1 MLEQN
6 TLTKQQQEEEKKT
19 YKRGSQ
25 WRIWDLHIHTPG
37 TRKNDQFEGS
47 TMNEKWEKYIQ
58 SINDSPIDVAVIGI
72 TDYFGIDN
80 YFTFLEKIESRAIT
94 KTFNLVIP
102 NIELRIHPVTGK
114 SKAIN
119 IHCLFNPS
127 IATQIKSKFLSKLEF
142 EYADRSYNATK
153 ADFIELGRKHLGKE
167 TLNEVAA
174 EKAGVDQYVVS
185 IDNLRSIFKKDKE
198 LRENTIIVVANGKDG
213 VSGLRDHKNLKDDNN
228 KSLLETTIESI
239 FQFSDAIFSSSKS
252 DRNYFSGQGTDSI
265 NEVIRKNKT
274 LMPCY
279 HGCDAHNNKKIFHPD
294 EERYCWIKSDPT
306 FNGLKQTLYEPTERV
321 LIQPNRPEGK
331 TGYQVIDKIT
341 FDHKNIQNEEIKLNS
356 GLNCIIGGRSTGKSI
371 LLSAITKKLK
381 TEVEAKE
388 ENPDYNK
395 LVEDIAHSIQIF
407 WKDGFENY
415 EREIE
420 FFNQGYMVQ
429 YSRDSN
435 KFDGL
440 VKDILKEK
448 STENLFE
455 LFDDFITQTR
465 TKIQGELNQIF
476 SIEDKVK
483 AKRHEII
490 DVGDLKGIDEEIQ
503 KIESEITI
511 SKEKI
516 QFSDDDYKR
525 FHDTK
530 EKINENAKRI
540 QKLDADGKSLE
551 ALKTEKLIQNPP
563 NLFHLLE
570 ENKRLLDTLFKKIS
584 SEFDSKWQLGIN
596 TIEKVI
602 NTEIEALNK
611 ENQNLKEDTLYLKG
625 VEVLDKNQALK
636 ILEEKLTT
644 EKKKKEKIEILNKE
658 VKKLTDEY
666 KKLKVAVLEKHKL
679 FYSKANEIADKLT
692 TSFKD
697 LEIKAYPNFKQ
708 KEYSDLLND
717 SINLRSDERKN
728 LAAFKHGKSGNIG
741 YEKEIENK
749 LKILLEGKVVLK
761 NSYDHRNL
769 IQRILEE
776 SYYKISY
783 EVTYE
788 NDKYSEMSEGKQA
801 FVVLKLLL
809 DFSDKKCPILIDQ
822 PEDDLDNRA
831 IYNDLVEYLK
841 NKKKERQIILVTH
854 NPNIVIGTD
863 SEMVIVA
870 NQHGVKNKNKNR
882 KKFQYVTGS
891 IENTCLIDKTNPI
904 VLERQGIREHICE
917 ILEGGEYAFRKREK
931 RYSIKR

>member
-1 MLEQN
+1 MLDQK
-6 TLTKQQQEEEKKT
+6 TFAKQKDKTT
-19 YKRGSQ
+19 YKKGSQ

-37 TRKNDQFEGS
+37 TRKNDQFEGR
-47 TMNEKWEKYIQ
+47 TIDEKWKKYIE
-58 SINDSPIDVAVIGI
+58 SINNSPIDIAVIGI

-80 YFTFLEKIESRAIT
+80 YFTFLEKIRSGEIT
-94 KTFNLVIP
+94 KTFDLVIP
-102 NIELRIHPVTGK
+102 NVELRIYPVTGK

-119 IHCLFNPS
+119 IHCLFNPTM
-127 IATQIKSKFLSKLEF
+127 AKQIKSKFLSKLEF
-142 EYADRSYNATK
+142 EYQDRSYNATK
-153 ADFIELGRKHLGKE
+153 EDFIALGRKHLGNE

-174 EKAGVDQYVVS
+174 EKEGAEQYVVS
-185 IDNLRSIFKKDKE
+185 IDNLRNIFKKDRE

-213 VSGLRDHKNLKDDNN
+213 VSGLRDHKNLKNGNN

-239 FQFSDAIFSSSKS
+239 FQFSDAIFSSNKN
-252 DRNYFSGQGTDSI
+252 DRSYFSGQGADSI

-279 HGCDAHNNKKIFHPD
+279 HGCDAHENSKVFKPD

-321 LIQPNRPEGK
+321 LIQPNYPENK
-331 TGYQVIDKIT
+331 TGYQVIDKIV
-341 FDHKNIQNEEIKLNS
+341 FDHSKIQNKEIELNS

-371 LLSAITKKLK
+371 LLSAITKRLK
-381 TEVEAKE
+381 TEVDVKE
-388 ENPDYNK
+388 ENPEYNR
-395 LVEDIAHSIQIF
+395 LVEDISHNIKIF
-407 WKDGFENY
+407 WKDKLEND

-448 STENLFE
+448 SNGNLFE
-455 LFDDFITQTR
+455 EFDDFITKNKTE
-465 TKIQGELNQIF
+465 IQGNLNQLF
-476 SIEDKVK
+476 SIEDKIK
-483 AKRHEII
+483 AKKHEIV

-503 KIESEITI
+503 KIEGEVIL
-511 SKEKI
+511 SKKKV
-516 QFSDDDYKR
+516 QFSDDEYKK
-525 FHDTK
+525 FHEIKD
-530 EKINENAKRI
+530 KINSNTKRI
-540 QKLDADGKSLE
+540 EQLGADKKSLE
-551 ALKTEKLIQNPP
+551 SLKNEKLIQDVPSLLN
-563 NLFHLLE
+563 LLE
-570 ENKRLLDTLFKKIS
+570 ENKNSLYVLFKNIS
-584 SEFDSKWQLGIN
+584 NEFNLKWELGIN
-596 TIEKVI
+596 DIEKNI
-602 NTEIEALNK
+602 DAEIETLNK
-611 ENQNLKEDTLYLKG
+611 NNQTLKQEPLYLKG
-625 VEVLDKNQALK
+625 IDVLDKNQALN
-636 ILEEKLTT
+636 ILEGKLAL
-644 EKKKKEKIEILNKE
+644 EKKKKEKIQKLNEEIDNLKKE
-658 VKKLTDEY
+658 YES
-666 KKLKVAVLEKHKL
+666 LKSQVLEKHKL
-679 FYSKANEIADKLT
+679 YFSKADKIAKNLT

-697 LEIKAYPNFKQ
+697 LKIKAYPNFKQ
-708 KEYSDLLND
+708 TEYGGLLND

-728 LAAFKHGKSGNIG
+728 LASFNHGKSGNLG
-741 YEKEIENK
+741 YEKEIKNK
-749 LKILLEGKVVLK
+749 LEILLDGKVILK

-870 NQHGVKNKNKNR
+870 NQHGVKNKNKNG
-882 KKFQYVTGS
+882 KKFQYITGS
-891 IENTCLIDKTNPI
+891 IENTSPIDEKNPI
-904 VLERQGIREHICE
+904 VLERQGIREHVCE
-917 ILEGGEYAFRKREK
+917 ILEGGEYAFKKRER